1 MREFESRHPDSSGP
15 GASAGQSA
23 GVVSFREPEPRAIR
37 HHPGLSPGAQ
47 CVLAAVDA
55 LIAGTIA
62 LAALIRARPMPT
74 PKGSASGW
82 RDADLW
88 LLFGPLDRLIGR
100 GLKAVFLA
108 RVGAAWGGRRVQRD
122 AGS

>member
-1 MREFESRHPDSSGP
+1 
-15 GASAGQSA
+15 
-23 GVVSFREPEPRAIR
+23 
-37 HHPGLSPGAQ
+37 
-47 CVLAAVDA
+47 VLAAVDA
-55 LIAGTIA
+55 LVAGTLA
-62 LAALIRARPMPT
+62 LAALIGARPMPT

-82 RDADLW
+82 WDADLW
-88 LLFGPLDRLIGR
+88 LLFGPLDRRIGR